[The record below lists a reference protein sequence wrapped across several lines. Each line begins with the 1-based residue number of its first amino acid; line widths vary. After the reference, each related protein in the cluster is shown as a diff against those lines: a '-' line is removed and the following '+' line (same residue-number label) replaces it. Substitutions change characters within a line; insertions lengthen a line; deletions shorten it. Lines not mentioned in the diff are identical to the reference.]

1 MNMHTIPTAA
11 LGGSLKLVR
20 LPVDAAL
27 SLGGERSS
35 TTTVKLALDRAEA
48 TLLGVAGT
56 ALGNDAV
63 KQDARR
69 RHEAARE
76 REYALRLRAQAAQRS
91 ARADERVTELQDD
104 ADRLRADADATAEKK
119 RKQAERKRQA
129 TRRQAAR
136 AAERRKDAVQESA
149 ARSEQAIDEHAKHER
164 LEVLDTKAQAL
175 DEQELALTAAEQA
188 QHLSEAAAAAKA
200 SRKNGG

>member
-1 MNMHTIPTAA
+1 MNMHAIPSAA

-27 SLGGERSS
+27 SLGGDGRSATS
-35 TTTVKLALDRAEA
+35 VKLALDRAEA
-48 TLLGVAGT
+48 TLLGVAGA
-56 ALGNDAV
+56 ALGNETV

-76 REYALRLRAQAAQRS
+76 REYALRLRAEASQRS
-91 ARADERVTELQDD
+91 SRADERVTDVQDD
-104 ADRLRADADATAEKK
+104 ADRLRADAAATAESK
-119 RKQAERKRQA
+119 REQAERRRQS
-129 TRRQAAR
+129 TKSQAAR
-136 AAERRKDAVQESA
+136 ATQRRKEAVEKAA
-149 ARSEQAIDEHAKHER
+149 ARSGNAIDERAKHER

-175 DEQELALTAAEQA
+175 DDKELALAAAEEA
-188 QHLSEAAAAAKA
+188 QRLSEAAAAAKA